1 MELFREL
8 THDEPYRRSQRD
20 KASAAEDSGDLF
32 GLRPSPRKLRVLLDI
47 ETISTEAQGDVDGL
61 LTGLLKY
68 NNLDVLR
75 VEVNEAREPESGGRR
90 RSAARDGFVEVWETT
105 SQKGWSAYPGRQ
117 YSLAIEGE
125 RRHFDGSS
133 TLGWR
138 GSVHPDQAMFDALQ
152 VFASLD
158 DEAKA
163 GMTQEDVERAVL
175 LSEIARA
182 IEFDLVISETITT
195 GRVDLPPN
203 DRANVVSRLAA
214 VPIIAHY
221 LRRQH
226 QYIINP
232 QGRVVMSRKNFY
244 QEAVSVVAPG
254 VRHWLGKVQRA
265 ALRDPNA
272 SAAYLDEANALIGRL
287 LRALKA
293 RDDLIASIG
302 AIQTADVADDGADA
316 LDRVLVSLCGAVDV
330 IARSLHKALRL
341 PGSERNAKFHAE
353 DWYRKKFRAAYA
365 GVEGIED
372 LDRVQGYLAGM
383 FRLRNTIHS
392 VALQAVGSVTADPRT
407 FVRVNVGRLDIVVPQ
422 DAVDVLDTSEG
433 GGLEHWGARRFGS
446 VVLADLGALMDA
458 AVRTTLEFI
467 DRVCVIIAR
476 EPITDKED
484 VLCEEIIRVKPD
496 DAPYKPRDVR
506 LLIGLPSEQDLTL

>member
-8 THDEPYRRSQRD
+8 THDEPFRRSQRD
-20 KASAAEDSGDLF
+20 NASAAKDAGDLF
-32 GLRPSPRKLRVLLDI
+32 GLRPSPRKLRVLVDV
-47 ETISTEAQGDVDGL
+47 ETIGTEADGDIDVL

-68 NNLDVLR
+68 DNLDVLR
-75 VEVNEAREPESGGRR
+75 VEMSEACKPESGGRR
-90 RSAARDGFVEVWETT
+90 RPAREGFVEVWETT
-105 SQKGWSAYPGRQ
+105 SQKGWAAYPGREF
-117 YSLAIEGE
+117 SVTIEGD

-133 TLGWR
+133 TMGFH
-138 GSVHPDQAMFDALQ
+138 GSVRPDRAMADALEA
-152 VFASLD
+152 FAGLGD
-158 DEAKA
+158 KAKA
-163 GMTQEDVERAVL
+163 GMTKEDVERAVM
-175 LSEIARA
+175 LSEIARS

-203 DRANVVSRLAA
+203 DRANVVSRLTAI
-214 VPIIAHY
+214 PIIAHY

-232 QGRVVMSRKNFY
+232 QGRVVMSRKDFY
-244 QEAVSVVAPG
+244 QEAVNVVAPG

-265 ALRDPNA
+265 ALRDPHV
-272 SAAYLDEANALIGRL
+272 SAVYLDEAEALSGRL

-316 LDRVLVSLCGAVDV
+316 LDRVLISLCGAVDV
-330 IARSLHKALRL
+330 IARSFHKALRL
-341 PGSERNAKFHAE
+341 PGTERNAKFHAE
-353 DWYRKKFRAAYA
+353 DWYRNKFRVAYA

-392 VALQAVGSVTADPRT
+392 VALQAIGSVTADPRT
-407 FVRVNVGRLDIVVPQ
+407 FVRINVGRLDIVVPQ
-422 DAVDVLDTSEG
+422 DAVDALETTEG
-433 GGLEHWGARRFGS
+433 GGLEHWGARQFGS
-446 VVLADLGALMDA
+446 VVLADLGTLMDA

-467 DRVCVIIAR
+467 DRVCMIVAR
-476 EPITDKED
+476 ESIVDRED
-484 VLCEEIIRVKPD
+484 VLYENIIGVMPD
-496 DAPYKPRDVR
+496 GAPYEPRDVR
-506 LLIGLPSEQDLTL
+506 LLIGLPSEQDWTS

>member
-8 THDEPYRRSQRD
+8 THDEPFRRAQRD
-20 KASAAEDSGDLF
+20 NASAAKDAGDLF
-32 GLRPSPRKLRVLLDI
+32 GLRPSPRKLRVLIDV
-47 ETISTEAQGDVDGL
+47 ETTGSGSDGEVEAL
-61 LTGLLKY
+61 FIGLLKY
-68 NNLDVLR
+68 DNLDVLR
-75 VEVNEAREPESGGRR
+75 VEMSEASKPDSGELARPARE
-90 RSAARDGFVEVWETT
+90 GFVQVRETT
-105 SQKGWSAYPGRQ
+105 TQKGWCAYPGREF
-117 YSLAIEGE
+117 AVTIAGE
-125 RRHFDGSS
+125 RRHYDGTT
-133 TLGWR
+133 TLRWH
-138 GSVHPDQAMFDALQ
+138 GSVRPDIAMVDALQ
-152 VFASLD
+152 AFADLD
-158 DEAKA
+158 GEARA
-163 GMTQEDVERAVL
+163 GMTQEDVERAVM
-175 LSEIARA
+175 LSEIARS
-182 IEFDLVISETITT
+182 IEFDLVISETVTT

-203 DRANVVSRLAA
+203 DRANVVSRLTA

-232 QGRVVMSRKNFY
+232 QGRVVMSRKDFY

-265 ALRDPNA
+265 AMRDLGA
-272 SAAYLDEANALIGRL
+272 SSVYLAEADALVGRL

-341 PGSERNAKFHAE
+341 QGSQRNAKFHAE
-353 DWYRKKFRAAYA
+353 DWYRNKFRAAYVS
-365 GVEGIED
+365 VEGIDD

-392 VALQAVGSVTADPRT
+392 VALQAVGSVTADPRA

-422 DAVDVLDTSEG
+422 DAVDVLGTTEG
-433 GGLEHWGARRFGS
+433 GGLEYWGARPFGS

-458 AVRTTLEFI
+458 AVRTTFEFV
-467 DRVCVIIAR
+467 DRLCLIVAR
-476 EPITDKED
+476 EPITDKEA
-484 VLCEEIIRVKPD
+484 VLSENIIGVKPD
-496 DAPYKPRDVR
+496 SAPYKPRDVR
-506 LLIGLPSEQDLTL
+506 LLIGLASERDLTP